1 MSIVKRDSFRKTL
14 IALGAAAV
22 MGGAAASANPAVAVC
37 GPCRPSFA
45 RSPGS
50 INNPAVATNPCGPRA
65 AANPCNSGAA
75 RNPRGAKNPPAIEN
89 PGAEVDPWRS
99 YYVDS

>member
-37 GPCRPSFA
+37 GPCRPSVA
-45 RSPGS
+45 RSPCRAQGD
-50 INNPAVATNPCGPRA
+50 NGLPEEVAF
-65 AANPCNSGAA
+65 
-75 RNPRGAKNPPAIEN
+75 
-89 PGAEVDPWRS
+89 D
-99 YYVDS
+99 D